1 MNQGLTTFIRL
12 GTAANPQGT
21 YQNSII
27 GRTVT
32 WNGAEHSFLSFIY
45 KGASRNRSGD
55 NMESELM
62 LATNHIAL
70 NIANAAVTGK
80 WGVLVDTVSMHPDT
94 FATGALLGR
103 EIWQTTSFSYDP
115 QTLVIRLSS
124 AIDAVGGTAPT
135 RTLTEQLVGQL
146 PVSSQIR
153 NV

>member
-12 GTAANPQGT
+12 GTERNPQGT

-27 GRTVT
+27 GRTVN
-32 WNGAEHSFLSFIY
+32 WNGFDHSFLSFIY

-62 LATNHIAL
+62 LATNHIVMNL
-70 NIANAAVTGK
+70 ANSAVTNK
-80 WGVLVDTVSMHPDT
+80 WAIMVDTVSMHPET

-103 EIWQTTSFSYDP
+103 EIWQITSFSYDP
-115 QTLVIRLSS
+115 ETLVIRLSS

-135 RTLTEQLVGQL
+135 RTLTEALVGQL